1 MPLGSATGILD
12 VTNATLRSK
21 KLVATEDI
29 TTADLNVS
37 GTFSVSGNTAALMM
51 SEIQSNTQT
60 MIDFTD
66 SDQLVKFPR
75 EVLTSASQNGH
86 VVSTPVANST
96 AWKAFNEIEYA
107 DNDRWF
113 STYVAGEA
121 DRYSLSTGYFA
132 SGTYDYTLSNSSGT
146 PNGDYLSIQF
156 PQAFVLHSFAFSTRS
171 FSNLTDVFVIGEA
184 PRTFPSVGVKRRK
197 RVDQSVR
204 NRGRTAP
211 EWNGRCPHVSH
222 ERYHDRV

>member
-75 EVLTSASQNGH
+75 EILTSDSQNGYII
-86 VVSTPVANST
+86 T
-96 AWKAFNEIEYA
+96 ASENTNTSKHRAFNENTYGTNE
-107 DNDRWF
+107 RWV
-113 STYVAGEA
+113 SQWVSGTGG
-121 DRYSLSTGYFA
+121 RYNTTTGFAMARRTTIASRTAAARPRA
-132 SGTYDYTLSNSSGT
+132 SGSRFKYPRRSFYTLSNCRE
-146 PNGDYLSIQF
+146 Q
-156 PQAFVLHSFAFSTRS
+156 LH
-171 FSNLTDVFVIGEA
+171 
-184 PRTFPSVGVKRRK
+184 
-197 RVDQSVR
+197 Q
-204 NRGRTAP
+204 
-211 EWNGRCPHVSH
+211 
-222 ERYHDRV
+222 